1 MCSNEYNLSIND
13 KHRLSFAPTS
23 VMDWLFKAAFCRDKT
38 CPTRHHELKSPSVSS
53 LLLLLLLL
61 FLFFSSSSFFFFLFF
76 FLLFLSLLL
85 FLYHFCRYK
94 GVKADKEYQASV
106 LRQLATALSESEDRV
121 QGLRR
126 GEAVRAGAHSRE
138 MQRERAR
145 CVTSEQ
151 QGQAAALACKGLQAR
166 CAMLTSQAEQVI
178 PCRFSTVLIL
188 SVVE

>member
-1 MCSNEYNLSIND
+1 M
-13 KHRLSFAPTS
+13 
-23 VMDWLFKAAFCRDKT
+23 
-38 CPTRHHELKSPSVSS
+38 
-53 LLLLLLLL
+53 
-61 FLFFSSSSFFFFLFF
+61 
-76 FLLFLSLLL
+76 
-85 FLYHFCRYK
+85 
-94 GVKADKEYQASV
+94 KADKEYQASV

-138 MQRERAR
+138 LQRERAR
-145 CVTSEQ
+145 CVTSDQ